1 MSLDFTK
8 PSLNIVDSSSFASS
22 FIKSGKPIG
31 LASQEVELMELS
43 LDYVFQEHQG
53 SLGARFDQVYH
64 FLIQLYWLMS
74 S

>member
-31 LASQEVELMELS
+31 LASQEAELMELS

-64 FLIQLYWLMS
+64 FLIQLYRLMS